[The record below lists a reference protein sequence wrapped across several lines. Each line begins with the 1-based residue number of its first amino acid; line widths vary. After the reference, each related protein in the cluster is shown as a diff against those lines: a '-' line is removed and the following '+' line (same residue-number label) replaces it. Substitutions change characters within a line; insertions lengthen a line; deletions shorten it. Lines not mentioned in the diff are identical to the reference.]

1 MTNFIKTTVKS
12 ANGYGTEVVFDVVD
26 LVME

>member
-1 MTNFIKTTVKS
+1 MTNFIKTAAKS